1 MDGRQQLVG
10 LLAAS
15 LHGDV
20 GPPHRPRCLRTRLD
34 VGDVLREQS
43 NCGGMRVVRCRGV
56 TARGRSMSRRWEP
69 WRSRKGKPMR
79 VFLAGGSGVIGQQMV
94 PMLVAEDHEVVAS
107 ARLSVSPPWVP
118 VSSAWTRGRHGR

>member
-1 MDGRQQLVG
+1 
-10 LLAAS
+10 
-15 LHGDV
+15 
-20 GPPHRPRCLRTRLD
+20 
-34 VGDVLREQS
+34 
-43 NCGGMRVVRCRGV
+43 
-56 TARGRSMSRRWEP
+56 
-69 WRSRKGKPMR
+69 MR